1 MKKILLIAF
10 VLTTVM
16 FVACKKDENKDQTQN
31 VDYTKP
37 ENLSGTNWK
46 CFDVGQ
52 NPNMEYAALKF
63 RSTSAV
69 EGWSKNKTEIEKMDW
84 TGSYTVNNNT
94 ITFDYVMDSIP
105 GNFSGTVTG
114 QIINCQMAGT
124 TVAFKKQ

>member
-10 VLTTVM
+10 AMTTIM

-37 ENLSGTNWK
+37 ENLSGTTWK
-46 CFDVGQ
+46 CFDVGP

-84 TGSYTVNNNT
+84 TGSYTVNNST
-94 ITFDYVMDSIP
+94 ITFNYLMDTISQT
-105 GNFSGTVTG
+105 FSGTVSG
-114 QIINCQMAGT
+114 EVINCQMAGT
-124 TVAFKKQ
+124 TVTFKKQ